1 MCGRYVSV
9 RSDGDVLREFD
20 AYDATDDEVVE
31 PDYNV
36 APTKPVR
43 AVVNRPLR
51 DAAGNRADHPTRQL
65 RVMTWGL
72 VPSWAKD
79 RSIAARLI
87 NARVES
93 VATKPA
99 FRKAYAARRCLVPAD
114 GWYEW
119 QVVDGPS
126 GPAKQPMYM
135 TPQDGHVLAFAGLV
149 RVLGSAGPDD
159 LDLHDHHHTVDG
171 RAGRGARQDAAAAS
185 CLGLAAV
192 ARPRGERT
200 RRPAPAVGRGRG
212 ERLELRPVSTA
223 VNKVDNNGAELVK
236 RVEAAVQAQT
246 LF

>member
-99 FRKAYAARRCLVPAD
+99 FRKAYAARRGLVPAD

-126 GPAKQPMYM
+126 GPAKQPIYM
-135 TPQDGHVLAFAGLV
+135 TPQDGHVLAFAGLYEFWGQQGQTISTCTIITTPSTG
-149 RVLGSAGPDD
+149 VLAEVHDRMPLLLPASAWQRWLDPAVSAPDD
-159 LDLHDHHHTVDG
+159 LLQPWDE
-171 RAGRGARQDAAAAS
+171 AA
-185 CLGLAAV
+185 
-192 ARPRGERT
+192 
-200 RRPAPAVGRGRG
+200 G

-223 VNKVDNNGAELVK
+223 VNKVDNNGAELVT